1 MPNFGGVTISTLLAN
16 PVVFMQQQR
25 SNPLELLTERAGWPV
40 VAVFAVFVAFAGVW
54 TLPPLDRDEAR
65 FAQATVQMMES
76 GDFISIRFQEDERN
90 KKPAGIHWLQ
100 AASVSMVSDAE
111 ARAIWAYRLPSVAGG
126 VLAAIFTYFA
136 AARLYDRRTGLFAGL
151 LLAAAPLAAAESTIA
166 KTDAMLLALVCLAQL
181 ALIYGLAPPVETT
194 QARRAEANTPE
205 RGGRRSAHVWPAL
218 FWIAQGAAILVKG
231 PIGPMVS
238 LLTGAGLAAR
248 RPRLSWIAR
257 LRPVSGIALLMLI
270 VAPWA
275 LAIGVATE
283 GRFFIEALGGDMFG
297 KIGAAQEQHGA
308 PPGYHAGLV
317 PVLFWPAAAL
327 ILPGLL
333 EVWRTRRTWQ
343 GLFVFAWLIPA
354 WAVFE
359 LSATKLPHYV
369 LPLYPAL
376 AIIAARAITAPPG
389 NRSLLLQKT
398 GAAVYGLVGVGAAA
412 IIIILPAFYGFG
424 PVGPL
429 AYAGAALTALA
440 ALAIASLFWRGRRAN
455 GALAAALLAGLY
467 AWLLMG
473 AIMPGLSKLAISPQI
488 SQTLEQAGLHPLRSP
503 PNQAAHLA
511 NTPAE
516 NAPAPAAL
524 VGYTEPSAV
533 FLLGAATRLTSAD
546 TAARALLDGNLS
558 TAIVEQRHQQDFE
571 NSLGQ
576 RNSEIAALAVVDGL
590 NYSNGQDV
598 SLTVYV
604 RREAIETQA
613 DN

>member
-1 MPNFGGVTISTLLAN
+1 MRAAIISTLLAN
-16 PVVFMQQQR
+16 PVDHMQKQR
-25 SNPLELLTERAGWPV
+25 SNPLEMLTERAGWPV
-40 VAVFAVFVAFAGVW
+40 VAAFAAVIAFAGVW

-76 GDFISIRFQEDERN
+76 GDFVSIRFQDNERN

-100 AASVSMVSDAE
+100 AASVSVFSDRE

-181 ALIYGLAPPVETT
+181 AFIYALAPPI
-194 QARRAEANTPE
+194 QATEARLPEANKAAAHN
-205 RGGRRSAHVWPAL
+205 RRRTALSWPTL
-218 FWIAQGAAILVKG
+218 FWLAQGAAILVKG

-248 RPRLSWIAR
+248 QPRLSWIKR
-257 LRPVSGIALLMLI
+257 LRPVTGMALTTLI
-270 VAPWA
+270 VAPWG
-275 LAIGVATE
+275 LAIGLATE
-283 GRFFIEALGGDMFG
+283 GRFFIEAVGGDMLG

-333 EVWRTRRTWQ
+333 ELWRTRRTWQ
-343 GLFVFAWLIPA
+343 ALFVFAWLIPA

-398 GAAVYGLVGVGAAA
+398 GAAVYGLVGLGAAA
-412 IIIILPAFYGFG
+412 LIIALPAFYGFG
-424 PVGPL
+424 PVAPL

-455 GALAAALLAGLY
+455 GALAATLLAGLY

-473 AIMPGLSKLAISPQI
+473 AIMPGLSKLAVSPQL
-488 SQTLEQAGLHPLRSP
+488 SQTLEEAGRHPLRAPVTDDAS
-503 PNQAAHLA
+503 LSM
-511 NTPAE
+511 
-516 NAPAPAAL
+516 APAPAAL
-524 VGYTEPSAV
+524 VGYNEPSAV
-533 FLLGAATRLTSAD
+533 FLLGTATRLTSAD
-546 TAARALLDGNLS
+546 AAARDLLDAGVS
-558 TAIVEQRHQQDFE
+558 TAIVEQRHQQEFE
-571 NSLGQ
+571 NNLGQ
-576 RNSEIAALAVVDGL
+576 RTGEIAALAVVDGL

-604 RREAIETQA
+604 RRETIATQA